1 MSGGG
6 ILGGN
11 QIRVRERFGGNT
23 KLGALSISLSQ
34 NLGGTNLN
42 KIYWEGGSHLSD
54 LSLISQIS
62 LISQPPSSA
71 LLSRSLAERR
81 PLSLGLG
88 LGVRILGC
96 SWLGSGCSDLGVFG
110 A

>member
-54 LSLISQIS
+54 LSLISQ
-62 LISQPPSSA
+62 PPSSA